1 MQSPASGHATSIQP
15 TAVFAPP
22 RHRVGLSPTEWG
34 LVGLSP
40 HWLGWTWPACL
51 GGRAQL
57 RGFTPA
63 MLAGLGAERSH
74 GVFFGSPAR
83 HCVGRG
89 SWSGR

>member
-1 MQSPASGHATSIQP
+1 MGAGGDRGCRAQPLDTPRAFSPQLCSHLPGMA
-15 TAVFAPP
+15 
-22 RHRVGLSPTEWG
+22 WG
-34 LVGLSP
+34 LAPRRDRP

-74 GVFFGSPAR
+74 GVFFG
-83 HCVGRG
+83 
-89 SWSGR
+89 